1 MLELTISGFLAFL
14 GSGLFVLGY
23 ISNNN
28 IFPESLSVE
37 EEKVYVQKMQ
47 NGDEEA
53 KNILIEHN
61 LRLVAHVCKKY
72 NNTNIDQDDL
82 ISIGSI
88 GLIKGINSYNPEK
101 SIKLSTYISKC
112 IDNEILMYLR
122 SNKKTSSEVYLED
135 PIGKDKD
142 DNTVRLGEVL
152 ENNDKPIEEE
162 VDLKMKISKLY
173 EKIKK
178 VLKNRERTIIE
189 LRFGLNGK
197 EPKTQ
202 KEIAE
207 NLGISRSYVSRIETK
222 AIGKLAKEIKEW
234 VSMGTSL
241 VWHDNVK
248 KERPNW

>member
-28 IFPESLSVE
+28 LFPESLSAE
-37 EEKVYVQKMQ
+37 EEKMYVKKMRE
-47 NGDEEA
+47 GDQDA

-122 SNKKTSSEVYLED
+122 SNKKTNSEVYLED

-162 VDLKMKISKLY
+162 VDLKMKINKLY

-202 KEIAE
+202 KEIAKDM
-207 NLGISRSYVSRIETK
+207 GISRSYVSRIETK
-222 AIGKLAKEIKEW
+222 AIGKLAKEIKE
-234 VSMGTSL
+234 
-241 VWHDNVK
+241 
-248 KERPNW
+248 

>member
-1 MLELTISGFLAFL
+1 MLEITISGFLAFL

-23 ISNNN
+23 ISNNSL
-28 IFPESLSVE
+28 FPESLSQEDERMYVE
-37 EEKVYVQKMQ
+37 KMRE
-47 NGDEEA
+47 GDQDA

-72 NNTNIDQDDL
+72 NNTNVDQDDL

-122 SNKKTSSEVYLED
+122 SNKKTNSEVYLED

-202 KEIAE
+202 KEIAK

-222 AIGKLAKEIKEW
+222 AIGKLAREIKE
-234 VSMGTSL
+234 
-241 VWHDNVK
+241 
-248 KERPNW
+248 